1 MTLEDQYKL
10 LTEAYYGII
19 EIDEYELKEYILKK
33 IKELMINFEKTYTG
47 IDYKQIEDYVKDEV
61 DIKTKLQS
69 SLILL
74 NDLNESL
81 ELILLIKERL
91 KNLQS

>member
-19 EIDEYELKEYILKK
+19 EIDEYDLKEYILKK
-33 IKELMINFEKTYTG
+33 INDLIINFEKAYSG
-47 IDYKQIEDYVKDEV
+47 INYEEITEYVKDNV
-61 DIKTKLQS
+61 SIKTKLQS

-74 NDLNESL
+74 NDMDESL
-81 ELILLIKERL
+81 ELILLIKNKL
-91 KNLQS
+91 KNL